1 MRTCIKIYRNFF
13 TSTKSTTK
21 RREATRHREATS
33 QWTTGFTVHLTIMHS
48 IASNYCVLNAFSNPS
63 VSPAGACSLACQR
76 VCSVS
81 FVIPF
86 WNVDILFVQT
96 IQLQIILFSLT
107 TFRWI
112 RRSFSNFLPVRLSP
126 SVLQTANCPLRS
138 LRNRDLRY
146 PSGVGIFARITPFHL
161 WDNAQNVHFA

>member
-1 MRTCIKIYRNFF
+1 MRTCIKIYRHFF
-13 TSTKSTTK
+13 SSTKSTTK

-33 QWTTGFTVHLTIMHS
+33 QWTTGFTVHLTIMHP

-63 VSPAGACSLACQR
+63 VSPAGACSMACQR

-96 IQLQIILFSLT
+96 QFNCKSFYSRLLLSVGFDARFPIFSLYASVHQFFTLQIARFAIVTWDIHLL
-107 TFRWI
+107 WV
-112 RRSFSNFLPVRLSP
+112 FLH
-126 SVLQTANCPLRS
+126 A
-138 LRNRDLRY
+138 
-146 PSGVGIFARITPFHL
+146 
-161 WDNAQNVHFA
+161 